1 MAATSRILTAVLFL
15 VIFSN
20 SKGKYQQVEIEIAG
34 KNENEPAKIFSESEL
49 RQFDGSD
56 SEKPVYLA
64 VRGVVFDVTEG
75 KDFYGKGA
83 AYNQLAGKDA
93 SYAIATWSL
102 EDKDMHH
109 DISSLSD
116 NELKGLDDV
125 FVGTYKKKYPTVG
138 YLQYLIDKHADKVSE
153 RLSDE
158 L

>member
-1 MAATSRILTAVLFL
+1 MAATSQVLTAVLLFL
-15 VIFSN
+15 IFTN
-20 SKGKYQQVEIEIAG
+20 IKGKYKQIEIEIAG

-56 SEKPVYLA
+56 PDKPVYMA

-75 KDFYGKGA
+75 KDFYGKGSG
-83 AYNQLAGKDA
+83 YNQLAGKDA
-93 SYAIATWSL
+93 SYAIAVWSL

-125 FVGTYKKKYPTVG
+125 FLGTYKKKYPIVG
-138 YLQYLIDKHADKVSE
+138 YLQYLMDKHADKVSE
-153 RLSDE
+153 RLSGE